1 MESKIVVPALGESIV
16 EATVMEWFK
25 KAGEAVKAGEPL
37 VALETDKINV
47 DVAAEQSGVLAKIER
62 QTGEDVRVGDELGLI
77 STEAVPAAAAA
88 SPSAPAAP
96 AAAEEKTA
104 AAPVTAAA
112 APKAVSA
119 PAVATETA
127 VAVPVAAAKTISAV
141 EEKVTPLAR
150 RVAEDRSI
158 DLSRVQGSG
167 AGGRILRKDVEG
179 LAQDQAAAQTVPPA
193 AVLAEPAAPMAAIEP
208 SATAPVPNR
217 TPAAAVAPSADY
229 SDALEERVKMS
240 RRRRTIA
247 QKLVETQQTA
257 AMLTTFNDVDMSAVM
272 KLRQLYKQAFK
283 EKYGVGLGIV
293 SFFLKA
299 SILALKDFPRLN
311 AEIQGD
317 EMVLKHYYNIGV
329 AIGSEE
335 GLVVP
340 VVHQADRLSFA
351 EIEKSIQGYVQKAQA
366 GTLTLDDL
374 RGSTFTITNGGVF
387 GSLMSTPILNGPES
401 AILGLHRIDN
411 RPVALAGQVVVRP
424 MMYMALSYDHRI
436 VDGREAVLFLGRI
449 KKIIEAPETMLLE
462 L

>member
-16 EATVMEWFK
+16 EATVMEWLK
-25 KAGEAVKAGEPL
+25 KAGEAVKAGEPV

-47 DVAAEQSGVLAKIER
+47 EVAAEQSGVLAQIER
-62 QTGEDVRVGDELGLI
+62 QKGEDVRVGDELGVI
-77 STEAVPAAAAA
+77 RSEAVPAQAAGL
-88 SPSAPAAP
+88 AAP
-96 AAAEEKTA
+96 AAAAEA
-104 AAPVTAAA
+104 ATPG
-112 APKAVSA
+112 KVSA
-119 PAVATETA
+119 PEVASAINLPAEDAAT
-127 VAVPVAAAKTISAV
+127 AAKTAKA
-141 EEKVTPLAR
+141 EDEKVSPLAR
-150 RVAEDRSI
+150 RVAEDRQI
-158 DLSRVQGSG
+158 DLSHVRGSG
-167 AGGRILRKDVEG
+167 TGGRILRKDVEE
-179 LAQDQAAAQTVPPA
+179 LAQSQPAAQSVAPAAAPA
-193 AVLAEPAAPMAAIEP
+193 DSLVAEVFPTTEPASRQAPMAT
-208 SATAPVPNR
+208 ATAP
-217 TPAAAVAPSADY
+217 ADL
-229 SDALEERVKMS
+229 SDALEERVKMT

-247 QKLVETQQTA
+247 QRLVETQQTA

-272 KLRQLYKQAFK
+272 KLRQLYKAAFK
-283 EKYGVGLGIV
+283 DKYGVSLGIV

-351 EIEKSIQGYVQKAQA
+351 EIEKSIQDYVQKVQT
-366 GTLTLDDL
+366 GTLALDDL

-401 AILGLHRIDN
+401 AILGLHRIED
-411 RPVALAGQVVVRP
+411 RPVALDGQVVVRP
-424 MMYMALSYDHRI
+424 MMYLALSYDHRI
-436 VDGREAVLFLGRI
+436 VDGREAVLFLVRV
-449 KKIIEAPETMLLE
+449 KKIIESPETILLE

>member
-25 KAGEAVKAGEPL
+25 KAGEAVKAGEPV

-47 DVAAEQSGVLAKIER
+47 EVAAEQSGVLTQIER
-62 QTGEDVRVGDELGLI
+62 QAGEDVRVGDKLGMI
-77 STEAVPAAAAA
+77 NSEAAEAPKA
-88 SPSAPAAP
+88 PSAAPTAVAAAP
-96 AAAEEKTA
+96 AASKKDDSVSA
-104 AAPVTAAA
+104 AQAAA
-112 APKAVSA
+112 AVK
-119 PAVATETA
+119 TA
-127 VAVPVAAAKTISAV
+127 SGLQ
-141 EEKVTPLAR
+141 EKITPLAR
-150 RVAEDRSI
+150 RVAKDYSI

-167 AGGRILRKDVEG
+167 EGGRILRKDVEA
-179 LAQDQAAAQTVPPA
+179 LAQSQPATDPVPTAASAPLA
-193 AVLAEPAAPMAAIEP
+193 APTAASPAEPTTP
-208 SATAPVPNR
+208 TAPTAVS
-217 TPAAAVAPSADY
+217 TPDFPDGR
-229 SDALEERVKMS
+229 EERLKMS

-283 EKYGVGLGIV
+283 EKYGVSLGIV
-293 SFFLKA
+293 SFFVKA

-340 VVHQADRLSFA
+340 VVHQADRLTFA
-351 EIEKSIQGYVQKAQA
+351 EIERTIQSYAKKSQD
-366 GTLTLDDL
+366 GTLALDDL

-401 AILGLHRIDN
+401 AILGLHRIED
-411 RPVALAGQVVVRP
+411 RPVVLDGQVVVRP
-424 MMYMALSYDHRI
+424 MMYMALSYDHRM
-436 VDGREAVLFLGRI
+436 VDGREAVLFLVRI
-449 KKIIEAPETMLLE
+449 KKIIEAPETILLE